1 MNPDDVN
8 QVDSQ
13 PNEYTTKLRD
23 ETRLLMNMLSNDY
36 RANNLTDML
45 HGAWATLNTTNN
57 NPDFLA
63 QVAHSIR
70 EFMEKAHDYIVE
82 APVKQEGNGLKG
94 AVISLTD
101 KWTSATQ
108 NTKTISTSDWS
119 GTVDNPFQKILKA
132 LGEFFATFSAE
143 HRPRGAQHRAVMAT
157 LDSSGQPIPEII
169 MKERLKL
176 WNELDDFFKE
186 VAHHKKTTNKEEL
199 QVKIISLEDFL
210 LVLKYPERALP
221 IETLNT
227 LEDIIAEGDAV

>member
-13 PNEYTTKLRD
+13 PNEFTTKLRD

-45 HGAWATLNTTNN
+45 HGAWVTLNTTNN

-82 APVKQEGNGLKG
+82 APVKQEGNGLKS

-108 NTKTISTSDWS
+108 NTKTINTSDWS

-157 LDSSGQPIPEII
+157 LDGSGQPIPEII

-227 LEDIIAEGDAV
+227 LENIIAEGDAV